1 MQKKR
6 GCASA
11 SEATCFINHPERN
24 LELSSYSTFFNSL
37 KKMGQKYCWAE
48 AANEVKYFSRK
59 KNTTN

>member
-37 KKMGQKYCWAE
+37 KKEDIVSVGVCAHAWLG
-48 AANEVKYFSRK
+48 
-59 KNTTN
+59 